1 MAVTKILL
9 TGFEP
14 FGEYCENSSWA
25 VAVKVSAL
33 DVEGMVVE
41 KMPVSFN
48 RVATSLREAVNNHKP
63 DVIIMLGQSA
73 LTDSVK
79 LERVAINLM
88 DSNNADND
96 GYQPNEEPI
105 YEGENNAL
113 FTTLPIKQLRTAVE
127 QLGTPVKLSSSAG
140 LYVCNRLYYEA
151 LRLCRG
157 TSMRALFIHLPL
169 YDGQQHSPVGSKQT
183 LPLENMTNAIYT
195 IIKTLIETSMR

>member
-14 FGEYCENSSWA
+14 FGGYCENSSWA

-33 DVEGMVVE
+33 DVEGVVAE
-41 KMPVSFN
+41 QMPVSFN
-48 RVATSLREAVNNHKP
+48 RVGVALREAVKRHKP
-63 DVIIMLGQSA
+63 DVIMMLGQSA
-73 LTDSVK
+73 LTDAVK

-88 DSNNADND
+88 DSANADND

-105 YEGENNAL
+105 YQGENNAL
-113 FTTLPIKQLRTAVE
+113 FTTLPIKQLRDAVE
-127 QLGTPVKLSSSAG
+127 QLGTPAKLSSSAG

-151 LRLCRG
+151 LRLCQG
-157 TSMRALFIHLPL
+157 TSMQALFVHLPL
-169 YDGQQHSPVGSKQT
+169 YDGQQHSPVGGKQT

-195 IIKTLIETSMR
+195 IIKTLTL

>member
-14 FGEYCENSSWA
+14 FGGYCENSSWA

-33 DVEGMVVE
+33 DVEGVVAE
-41 KMPVSFN
+41 QMPVSFN
-48 RVATSLREAVNNHKP
+48 RVGVALREAVKRHKP
-63 DVIIMLGQSA
+63 DVIMMLGQSA
-73 LTDSVK
+73 LTDAVK

-88 DSNNADND
+88 DSANADND

-105 YEGENNAL
+105 YQGENNAL
-113 FTTLPIKQLRTAVE
+113 FTTLPIKQLRDAVE
-127 QLGTPVKLSSSAG
+127 QLGTPAKLSSSAG

-151 LRLCRG
+151 LRLCQG
-157 TSMRALFIHLPL
+157 TSMQALFVHLPL

-195 IIKTLIETSMR
+195 IIKTLML

>member
-14 FGEYCENSSWA
+14 FGGYCENSSWA

-33 DVEGMVVE
+33 DVEGVVAE
-41 KMPVSFN
+41 QMPVSFN
-48 RVATSLREAVNNHKP
+48 RVGVALREAVKRHKP
-63 DVIIMLGQSA
+63 DVIMMLGQSA
-73 LTDSVK
+73 LTDAVK

-88 DSNNADND
+88 DSANADND

-105 YEGENNAL
+105 YQGENNAL
-113 FTTLPIKQLRTAVE
+113 FTTLPIKQLRDAVE
-127 QLGTPVKLSSSAG
+127 QLGTPAKLSSSAG

-151 LRLCRG
+151 LRLCQG
-157 TSMRALFIHLPL
+157 TSMQALFVHLPL

-183 LPLENMTNAIYT
+183 LPLENMTNAICT
-195 IIKTLIETSMR
+195 IIKTLTL

>member
-14 FGEYCENSSWA
+14 FGGYCENSSWA

-33 DVEGMVVE
+33 DVEGVVAE
-41 KMPVSFN
+41 QMPVSFN
-48 RVATSLREAVNNHKP
+48 RVGVALREAVKRHKP
-63 DVIIMLGQSA
+63 DVIMMLGQSA
-73 LTDSVK
+73 LTDAVK

-88 DSNNADND
+88 DSANADND

-105 YEGENNAL
+105 YQGENNAL
-113 FTTLPIKQLRTAVE
+113 FTTLPIKQLRDAVE
-127 QLGTPVKLSSSAG
+127 QLGTPAKLSSSAG

-151 LRLCRG
+151 LRLCQG
-157 TSMRALFIHLPL
+157 TSMQALFVHPPL

-195 IIKTLIETSMR
+195 IIKTLML

>member
-33 DVEGMVVE
+33 DVEGVVAE
-41 KMPVSFN
+41 QMPVSFN
-48 RVATSLREAVNNHKP
+48 RVGVALREAVKRHKP
-63 DVIIMLGQSA
+63 DVIMMLGQSA
-73 LTDSVK
+73 LTDAVK

-88 DSNNADND
+88 DSANADND

-105 YEGENNAL
+105 YQGENNAL
-113 FTTLPIKQLRTAVE
+113 FTTLPIKQLRDAVE
-127 QLGTPVKLSSSAG
+127 QLGTPAKLSSSAG

-151 LRLCRG
+151 LRLCQG
-157 TSMRALFIHLPL
+157 TSMQALFVHLPL
-169 YDGQQHSPVGSKQT
+169 YDGQQHSPVGGKQT

-195 IIKTLIETSMR
+195 IIKTLML